1 MTIKGYFRI
10 AVAAIVIG
18 LAFWAFVATKAAKN
32 SRNDAQRYYEN
43 LLASNF
49 EVQKLETK
57 LGEAQYRVKGM
68 IVERD
73 EFRDLNDSLARRV
86 KELGVKLKKAE
97 SVVKIETKYDIKIDT
112 FYIDIIQ
119 QFKTFSYSDE
129 YLSVK
134 GFFNEADRYAIDSLL
149 LSLRD
154 DIIVVPTIEG
164 KWWQSRRK
172 WKIAVRIHSKN
183 PYNTIDR
190 LEYYKFKKN

>member
-112 FYIDIIQ
+112 FYLDTIKPL
-119 QFKTFSYSDE
+119 KTFNYSDE

>member
-164 KWWQSRRK
+164 KWWQSQRK

>member
-112 FYIDIIQ
+112 FYLDTIKPL
-119 QFKTFSYSDE
+119 KTFSYSDE

-164 KWWQSRRK
+164 KWWQSQRK

>member
-112 FYIDIIQ
+112 FYLDTIKPL
-119 QFKTFSYSDE
+119 KTFNYSDE

-183 PYNTIDR
+183 PYSSIDR
-190 LEYYKFKKN
+190 LEYYKFKKD

>member
-112 FYIDIIQ
+112 FYLDTIKPL
-119 QFKTFSYSDE
+119 KTFNYSDE

-164 KWWQSRRK
+164 KWWQSQRK

-190 LEYYKFKKN
+190 LEYYKFKKD

>member
-1 MTIKGYFRI
+1 MTIKEYFRI
-10 AVAAIVIG
+10 AVTAIVIG

-112 FYIDIIQ
+112 FYLDTIKPL
-119 QFKTFSYSDE
+119 KTFNYSDE

-190 LEYYKFKKN
+190 LEYYKFKKD

>member
-1 MTIKGYFRI
+1 MTPKNYFRLFVFTLI
-10 AVAAIVIG
+10 IVLG
-18 LAFWAFVATKAAKN
+18 SWALIATKAAKN

-43 LLASNF
+43 LIASGF

-73 EFRDLNDSLARRV
+73 EFLDLNDSLARRA

-97 SVVKIETKYDIKIDT
+97 SIIKIETKYDIKIDT
-112 FYIDIIQ
+112 FYLDTIKPL
-119 QFKTFSYSDE
+119 KTFSYSDE

-149 LSLRD
+149 LALRD
-154 DIIVVPTIEG
+154 DIIVVPTVEG
-164 KWWQSRRK
+164 KWWQSRKK

-183 PYNTIDR
+183 PYSSIDR

>member
-10 AVAAIVIG
+10 AVTAIVIG

-112 FYIDIIQ
+112 FYIDTIQ

-190 LEYYKFKKN
+190 LEYYKFKKD